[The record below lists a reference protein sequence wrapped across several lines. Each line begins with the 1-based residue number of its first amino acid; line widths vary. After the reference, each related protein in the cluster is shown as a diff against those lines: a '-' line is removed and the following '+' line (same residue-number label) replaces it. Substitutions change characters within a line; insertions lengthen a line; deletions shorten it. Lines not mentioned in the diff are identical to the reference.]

1 MTFSPKVYAVQGSA
15 KDRAIGCVN
24 RTWDHATYD
33 YSYLSNLRQNK
44 LAPHSIC
51 LCTLTVLNFPL
62 LFSDLP
68 SVRASGGG
76 GEPEGGGHAA
86 RVRAGQL
93 CALHIQ
99 RELELGHA
107 QGEHR
112 SQGRTMYRG
121 LNSVELY
128 RVTIQVVP

>member
-33 YSYLSNLRQNK
+33 QFLSNLRQNK
-44 LAPHSIC
+44 LAPHS
-51 LCTLTVLNFPL
+51 TFTVLNFSL
-62 LFSDLP
+62 LFPDLP

-76 GEPEGGGHAA
+76 GELEGGGHAA

-112 SQGRTMYRG
+112 SQGTPRNCDDSTQMNC
-121 LNSVELY
+121 LLVF
-128 RVTIQVVP
+128 

>member
-1 MTFSPKVYAVQGSA
+1 MTFSPKVYAIQGSA
-15 KDRAIGCVN
+15 NNRAIGCVS
-24 RTWDHATYD
+24 RTWDHATYMF
-33 YSYLSNLRQNK
+33 LSNLRQNK
-44 LAPHSIC
+44 LAPHS
-51 LCTLTVLNFPL
+51 TLTVLNFPL

-99 RELELGHA
+99 RELELGDA

-112 SQGRTMYRG
+112 SQGTRMIG
-121 LNSVELY
+121 DDSILY
-128 RVTIQVVP
+128 KLSLIRNMTL